1 MKTLV
6 IALIVTAAMA
16 HSMNNDSRHK
26 YDEKLKKCKA
36 KALADPLHFC
46 FGSHA
51 LVQHAIPCLE
61 HATDHQVQ
69 AIYKT
74 FGASSKT
81 GLNSKDVKN
90 LMHGITK
97 SIPHFKENGGDKHM
111 MNLAKS
117 KEFGYGDKG
126 MKPWTSDKFKSFL

>member
-1 MKTLV
+1 MCERIWPDIYANLNIYLIINNHYTQEMKTLV

-74 FGASSKT
+74 FGASSK
-81 GLNSKDVKN
+81 
-90 LMHGITK
+90 
-97 SIPHFKENGGDKHM
+97 
-111 MNLAKS
+111 
-117 KEFGYGDKG
+117 
-126 MKPWTSDKFKSFL
+126 

>member
-1 MKTLV
+1 MKTFV

-16 HSMNNDSRHK
+16 HSMNNDSRRK
-26 YDEKLKKCKA
+26 YDEDLKKCKA
-36 KALADPLHFC
+36 KSHSLDDPLHWC

-51 LVQHAIPCLE
+51 LVQHAIPCLK
-61 HATDHQVQ
+61 HATDSQVQ

-81 GLNSKDVKN
+81 GLNSEDVEH
-90 LMHGITK
+90 LMDGITK
-97 SIPHFKENGGDKHM
+97 SIPHFKENGADKHM

-117 KEFGYGDKG
+117 KEFGYGKKG
-126 MKPWTSDKFKSFL
+126 MKLWT